1 MYTVITVHLPRSVH
15 CFSNWENWLFCLRDL
30 CRPAW
35 SQQHSDQDGGRW
47 GGGGG
52 SSSIVVG
59 GGGDGHGGAGSVG
72 GGGSQT
78 TETQVEQSTRTKDR
92 QQANPAH
99 QLIAK
104 NFPGDITIDQIRGY
118 FRQFGRLED
127 VQVGGCH
134 ALNLVCLHHTECL
147 HIVLHRCRLLAH
159 TTDQGLR

>member
-1 MYTVITVHLPRSVH
+1 M
-15 CFSNWENWLFCLRDL
+15 
-30 CRPAW
+30 
-35 SQQHSDQDGGRW
+35 
-47 GGGGG
+47 
-52 SSSIVVG
+52 
-59 GGGDGHGGAGSVG
+59 
-72 GGGSQT
+72 
-78 TETQVEQSTRTKDR
+78 RTKDR
-92 QQANPAH
+92 QANPAH

-134 ALNLVCLHHTECL
+134 ALNLVCLHHIECL